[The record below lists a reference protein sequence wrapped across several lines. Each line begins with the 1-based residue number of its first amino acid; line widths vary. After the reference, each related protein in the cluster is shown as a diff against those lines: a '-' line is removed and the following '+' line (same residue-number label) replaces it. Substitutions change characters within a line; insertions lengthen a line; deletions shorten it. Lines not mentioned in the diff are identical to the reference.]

1 MSKGFWIS
9 SVALLMLSV
18 PAAGADDAGEGPE
31 PTGPVQVEVGAAAIG
46 VADGESPITVHV
58 QTGEGPGHTI
68 HVQTLTQG
76 GQPTGPDGAQV
87 IGVPDAPM
95 QPITPG
101 EYWLGVACYPA
112 GGALSAQLGLPEGQ
126 GLVVQRVVP
135 ESPAAKAEIKQHD
148 VLLEVGQRPLK
159 NGRDLIDAVQAA
171 EGKQISVKLIRGAKP
186 KQVAVTP
193 VKQPE
198 EARPRGTWERPG
210 EEALQAYKRLLEGFH
225 LPGAEDARQRALKHL
240 ERLRPGEVFRGPM
253 RWQIF
258 GPGAIVPPDAWPR
271 RPLPGNMSITIN
283 KQGDQPAKIT
293 VKQGD
298 QKWEVTEEELDKLP
312 EKVRTHVERMLGRVT
327 GGPPGHHLDGFDSI
341 PDQTAPGAA
350 GVRPEGPPQG
360 LLDKRLEEMNRRIER
375 LQKSIEDMRPKR
387 PRLRK
392 APEEKA
398 TSL

>member
-1 MSKGFWIS
+1 MSKSFWIS
-9 SVALLMLSV
+9 SVALLVLSI
-18 PAAGADDAGEGPE
+18 PAARADDAGQGPE
-31 PTGPVQVEVGAAAIG
+31 PKGPVQVEAAAEAIG
-46 VADGESPITVHV
+46 VAGGEAPVTVHV
-58 QTGEGPGHTI
+58 QTGEGPGRTI
-68 HVQTLTQG
+68 HVQALTQG
-76 GQPTGPDGAQV
+76 GQVTAPHGVQV
-87 IGVPDAPM
+87 TWSAM

-112 GGALSAQLGLPEGQ
+112 RGALSAQLGLPEGQ
-126 GLVVQRVVP
+126 GLVVERVVP
-135 ESPAAKAEIKQHD
+135 ESPAAEAEIKQHD
-148 VLLEVGQRPLK
+148 VLLEVGQRRLK
-159 NGRDLIDAVQAA
+159 NGQDLIDAVQAA

-186 KQVAVTP
+186 KHLAVTP

-198 EARPRGTWERPG
+198 EARPRGPWERPG
-210 EEALQAYKRLLEGFH
+210 EEARQAYKRLLEGFD

-258 GPGAIVPPDAWPR
+258 GPGAIVPFDAWPR

-312 EKVRTHVERMLGRVT
+312 EKVRRHVERMLGRVA
-327 GGPPGHHLDGFDSI
+327 GGLPDRHLDGFELT
-341 PDQTAPGAA
+341 PDQTAPAPP

-360 LLDKRLEEMNRRIER
+360 LLEKRLEEMNRRIER
-375 LQKSIEDMRPKR
+375 LNKSIEDLREKR

-392 APEEKA
+392 DTEENSK
-398 TSL
+398 TL